1 MFGERGII
9 GFISPTILTN
19 QVLDFYQ
26 IAPKGVNLASTTLGV
41 ENTVFEELCHNR
53 EGVLEAARKL
63 ERAGAQV
70 VVAGG

>member
-1 MFGERGII
+1 MFGERAIV

-41 ENTVFEELCHNR
+41 ENTVYEELRHNC
-53 EGVLEAARKL
+53 EGVVEAAQRLK
-63 ERAGAQV
+63 RGGAQAI
-70 VVAGG
+70 VAGG